1 MIEQGPQAPSVP
13 AESAPPPQ
21 RAVATRRALM
31 AFMLITA
38 TVVGVL
44 AGLLAHAAGK
54 NIPEAILSGGGAFAG
69 TAGLLVAMAHYA
81 GR

>member
-1 MIEQGPQAPSVP
+1 
-13 AESAPPPQ
+13 
-21 RAVATRRALM
+21 M